1 MAKIQK
7 TARDDYK
14 DAWCKASFIIESK
27 VSVLV
32 SKRCSAS
39 PHFLLFQR
47 IVAPVWFY
55 FFDFFGG
62 KEAGGLYQNWDV
74 VVK

>member
-55 FFDFFGG
+55 FFDFLGG
-62 KEAGGLYQNWDV
+62 GRQGGYI
-74 VVK
+74 KTEM